1 MMNSPQEKSFFYEIN
16 FIRALACLLIVM
28 VHVSAQFAQANGGD
42 FTSYTYFWNQIARF
56 GTPIF
61 AVIGGFLLFNQYR
74 KREFLL
80 SRFAASRIT
89 KVLFPFL
96 FWSIFYIIYKDIVG
110 LRAFP
115 SLETPGEIIDFIYVF
130 VRGETNYHLY
140 FMSVVL
146 QFYILF
152 PFLIKASKS
161 FNRYLLLFI
170 LAFIINFLLV
180 RYHPVL
186 GNSYVDMIISERSF
200 LFRWIFFF
208 MIGGMLSYFWTP
220 IMKWVTQYKRTSISI
235 GFLILAFGALEY
247 LIQGSVGSN
256 RESNF
261 FNIPMLFL
269 AGASLY
275 LICGRLPRLQH
286 AVVSLGNLSLGIY
299 LIHPFVLFVSND
311 YLGFLYTNAIWLPF
325 SYVLVLIGSILLVL
339 LINKLPF
346 SQYIITV
353 PKQK

>member
-1 MMNSPQEKSFFYEIN
+1 MNSPQEKSFFYEIN
-16 FIRALACLLIVM
+16 FIRALACLMIVM

-42 FTSYTYFWNQIARF
+42 FTTYTYFWNQITRF

-74 KREFLL
+74 KRDFIL
-80 SRFAASRIT
+80 SRFASSRIT

-96 FWSIFYIIYKDIVG
+96 FWSVFYIIYKDIAG

-115 SLETPGEIIDFIYVF
+115 NLGTPGEIIDFVYIF

-146 QFYILF
+146 QFYIIF
-152 PFLIKASKS
+152 PFLIMAAKS
-161 FNRYLLLFI
+161 FNRYLVLFI
-170 LAFIINFLLV
+170 LAFAVNFLLV
-180 RYHPVL
+180 RYHPEI

-208 MIGGMLSYFWTP
+208 MIGGMLSYFWGP
-220 IMKWVTQYKRTSISI
+220 IMKWVAQYRRTSLSI
-235 GFLILAFGALEY
+235 GLLIFIFGALEY
-247 LIQGSVGSN
+247 AVQGFVGSN

-275 LICGRLPRLQH
+275 LFCSRLPRLQH
-286 AVVSLGNLSLGIY
+286 AVISLGNLSLGIY

-311 YLGFLYTNAIWLPF
+311 YLSGLYTNAVWLPF
-325 SYVLVLIGSILLVL
+325 SYALVLAGSIALVL
-339 LINKLPF
+339 LINKLPY

-353 PKQK
+353 PKQKQ